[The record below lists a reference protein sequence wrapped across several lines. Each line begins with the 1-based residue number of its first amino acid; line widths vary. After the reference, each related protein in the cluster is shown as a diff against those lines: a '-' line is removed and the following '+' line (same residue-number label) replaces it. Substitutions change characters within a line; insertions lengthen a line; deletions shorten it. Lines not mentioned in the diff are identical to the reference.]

1 MAQVTTRNGVP
12 QYTLRHYEEDF
23 ADRHLLHGVVAKWA
37 REKPDALAI
46 INADTKVQVTWE
58 QFDRAST
65 AFALKLLEMGFKKGD
80 FFATSLPLL
89 TEHIFLEYAC
99 FKIGVIIAPL
109 DLRLKPPEVI
119 RSLGLI
125 KARDYAFLGQTP
137 SADFRE
143 LGKAVQAHCPFI
155 EHFVQFSAPDE
166 TIPGARNAFV
176 LAAEAQATA
185 VAALKDPAGSPILAA
200 YAAATRAIGE
210 NDGAQVIFT
219 TGSTGYPKPAL
230 LSHRNITCQ
239 NMCLSGGFSIA
250 GDSRMLVNLPP
261 SHVGGQAEQLMSTFF
276 VGGTAVILHVFDPV
290 KSLQA
295 IQDYR
300 VTALG
305 QIPALFNLEW
315 RLPNYDQYDL
325 SSLDFALY
333 GGQQVPRQFLVK
345 LASMAPKFGSGL
357 GLTECAG
364 FCTYTPL
371 NGTVD
376 DVLASIG
383 YDMPAYPMSIREPL
397 RADGAA
403 GAALPDGAIGE
414 VCFTGAQTF
423 LGYVNDP
430 AATAKAISTDGYLYT
445 GDMGFV
451 DDKGLHFSGRVK
463 WVIKPKGYQVFP
475 GQVEDFV
482 CELRDKVAAC
492 GVVGVEHAV
501 FSEAIMAFVER
512 KPDVA
517 LDVAALLRHAEGIAS
532 FMRPLHYVIL
542 EPGGLPLNRVAK
554 TDYVTLYEW
563 ARTEAARLRA
573 AGGWDA

>member
-12 QYTLRHYEEDF
+12 QYTLQHYEEDF

-37 REKPDALAI
+37 REKPNALAI
-46 INADTKVQVTWE
+46 INADTKAQVTWE
-58 QFDRAST
+58 QFDKTTT
-65 AFALKLLEMGFKKGD
+65 AFALKLLQMGFKKGD

-119 RSLGLI
+119 RSLSLI
-125 KARDYAFLGQTP
+125 RAKGYAFLGQTP
-137 SADFRE
+137 NADFRE

-155 EHFVQFSAPDE
+155 EHFVQFSAPEE
-166 TIPGARNAFV
+166 TIPGAQNAFG
-176 LAAEAQATA
+176 LAAEAQALA
-185 VAALKDPAGSPILAA
+185 MQAIKDPMSSSILAA
-200 YAAATRAIGE
+200 YASVGKAVGE

-239 NMCLSGGFSIA
+239 NMCLSGGFGIT

-300 VTALG
+300 VTVLG

-315 RLPNYDQYDL
+315 RLPNYDSYDL

-333 GGQQVPRQFLVK
+333 GGQQVPRQFLVR
-345 LASMAPKFGSGL
+345 LSQMAPKFGSGL

-371 NGTVD
+371 DGTVD

-383 YDMPAYPMSIREPL
+383 YDMPAYPMSIRKPMRE
-397 RADGAA
+397 DGSA
-403 GAALPDGAIGE
+403 GDALPDGEIGE
-414 VCFTGAQTF
+414 VCFKGTQTF

-430 AATAKAISTDGYLYT
+430 AATARTASTDGYLYT
-445 GDMGFV
+445 GDMGYQ
-451 DDKGLHFSGRVK
+451 DDKGLHFSGRAK

-482 CELRDKVAAC
+482 CELRDKVAGC
-492 GVVGVEHAV
+492 GVVGAEHAV
-501 FSEAIMAFVER
+501 FSEAIIAFVEKR
-512 KPDVA
+512 PGVELTVDELV
-517 LDVAALLRHAEGIAS
+517 RHADGIAS

-554 TDYVTLYEW
+554 TDYVVLYER
-563 ARTEAARLRA
+563 AKEEVARLRA

>member
-1 MAQVTTRNGVP
+1 MAAVPTRNGVP

-37 REKPDALAI
+37 QAKPDALAL
-46 INADTKVQVTWE
+46 INANTQVEITWQRFE
-58 QFDRAST
+58 QTTT
-65 AFALKLLEMGFKKGD
+65 ALALKLLAMGFRKGD

-119 RSLGLI
+119 RSLALI
-125 KARDYAFLGQTP
+125 RAKGYAFLGQTP

-143 LGKAVQAHCPFI
+143 LGKAAQAHCPFI

-166 TIPGARNAFV
+166 TIPGAQNAFV
-176 LAAEAQATA
+176 LAAEAQALAT
-185 VAALKDPAGSPILAA
+185 AALSDLTGSALLAA
-200 YAAATRAIGE
+200 YRQAAGAVAE
-210 NDGAQVIFT
+210 DDGAQVIFT

-239 NMCLSGGFSIA
+239 NMCLSGGFGIT

-295 IQDYR
+295 IQDYK

-315 RLPNYDQYDL
+315 RLPNYAGYNL
-325 SSLDFALY
+325 TSLDFALY

-345 LASMAPKFGSGL
+345 LASMAPKFGTGL

-383 YDMPAYPMSIREPL
+383 YDMPVYPLSIRQPL
-397 RADGAA
+397 REDGSA
-403 GAALPDGAIGE
+403 GDALPDGQIGD
-414 VCFTGAQTF
+414 VCFRGPQTF

-430 AATAKAISTDGYLYT
+430 AATARAVSTDGYLYT
-445 GDMGFV
+445 GDMGFK
-451 DDKGLHFSGRVK
+451 DDKGLHFSGRTK

-475 GQVEDFV
+475 GQVEDFI
-482 CELRDKVAAC
+482 CELRDQVAAA

-501 FSEAIMAFVER
+501 FSEAIVAFVER
-512 KPDVA
+512 KPGVELTLED
-517 LDVAALLRHAEGIAS
+517 LQCHADGIAS

-542 EPGGLPLNRVAK
+542 APGGLPLNRVAK
-554 TDYVTLYEW
+554 TDYVALYEL
-563 ARTEAARLRA
+563 AKAEVSRLRA